1 MHITIALVNVVFF
14 YIQIPV
20 IQKYKLYSLRRM
32 VQPSRPLH
40 LPPLTRKAY
49 RWRWTEGRCPSE
61 RAGLQLTTT

>member
-14 YIQIPV
+14 YIQI

-40 LPPLTRKAY
+40 LPPLTMEAY